1 MIPALLIS
9 FAILIVLSVP
19 VAFTLGA
26 TALIGL
32 VLKGNIPL
40 VVIPSKIFGGVDSFT
55 LLAIPFFILAGDLMD
70 TGGISR
76 RLVNLARVLV
86 GHVRG
91 GLGMVVVVGE
101 IFFSGIS
108 GSTTAD
114 AAAIGSIM
122 IPAMTRM
129 GYTPERAAAIVC
141 AASGMGILV
150 PPCLM
155 MVVYGSLTGVSIAAL
170 FAAGFLPAAVMAIML
185 IVQLYIQA
193 RRDNLPR
200 EPRASWRDI
209 GRALREAGLALL
221 MPVIIFGGILGGVFT
236 PTEAAVVAVA
246 YGFVVG
252 VFVYREVSWQDVG
265 RILARTGLISGSV
278 MLLIATANIFA
289 WLLTIQQLPQSIAEW
304 MQSLG
309 HGRDLFLFMSIL
321 VFLFLFSLLDG
332 LPAMLMVIPI
342 FVPIGKQL
350 GIDPLHYGIIM
361 TAITGIALFMPP
373 VGVGLYVAAN
383 IAETTVTR
391 AGKVLLPY
399 LATMFLATLL
409 IAYIPWITYVVP
421 RLLGF

>member
-1 MIPALLIS
+1 M
-9 FAILIVLSVP
+9 
-19 VAFTLGA
+19 
-26 TALIGL
+26 
-32 VLKGNIPL
+32 
-40 VVIPSKIFGGVDSFT
+40 
-55 LLAIPFFILAGDLMD
+55 
-70 TGGISR
+70 
-76 RLVNLARVLV
+76 
-86 GHVRG
+86 
-91 GLGMVVVVGE
+91 
-101 IFFSGIS
+101 
-108 GSTTAD
+108 
-114 AAAIGSIM
+114 
-122 IPAMTRM
+122 AM
-129 GYTPERAAAIVC
+129 
-141 AASGMGILV
+141 
-150 PPCLM
+150 
-155 MVVYGSLTGVSIAAL
+155 
-170 FAAGFLPAAVMAIML
+170 ML

-200 EPRASWRDI
+200 EPRASLRDI
-209 GRALREAGLALL
+209 GRAVREAGLALL

-252 VFVYREVSWQDVG
+252 VFIYREVTWQDVG

-289 WLLTIQQLPQSIAEW
+289 WLLTIQQLPQSIAGW

-309 HGRDLFLFMSIL
+309 HGKDLFLFMSIL

-409 IAYIPWITYVVP
+409 IAYVPWITHVVP

>member
-1 MIPALLIS
+1 MVSALLVT
-9 FAILIVLSVP
+9 FALLVTLSMP
-19 VAFTLGA
+19 VAFALGL
-26 TALIGL
+26 TSLIGL
-32 VLKGNIPL
+32 LIKGTVPL
-40 VVIPSKIFGGVDSFT
+40 VVIPSKIYGGVDSFT

-76 RLVNLARVLV
+76 RLVNLARVMV

-122 IPAMTRM
+122 IPTMTRV

-150 PPCLM
+150 PPCLT

-170 FAAGFLPAAVMAIML
+170 FAAGFLPAAVMAVALM
-185 IVQLYIQA
+185 VQLYIQA
-193 RRDNLPR
+193 RRDGLPR
-200 EPRASWRDI
+200 EPRAGWSDLL
-209 GRALREAGLALL
+209 RAVREAGLALM
-221 MPVIIFGGILGGVFT
+221 MPVIIFGGILGGAFT

-252 VFVYREVSWQDVG
+252 VFVYREVTWRDVG

-278 MLLIATANIFA
+278 MLLIGTANIFA
-289 WLLTIQQLPQSIAEW
+289 WLLTVQQLPQSIAGW

-309 HGRDLFLFMSIL
+309 HGRALFLFLSIV

-332 LPAMLMVIPI
+332 LPALLMVIPI
-342 FVPIGKQL
+342 FVPIGTQL

-361 TAITGIALFMPP
+361 TAVTGIALFMPP

-383 IAETTVTR
+383 IAETTVSR
-391 AGKVLLPY
+391 AGRVLLPY
-399 LATMFLATLL
+399 LATMLLATLI
-409 IAYIPWITYVVP
+409 IAYVPWITHVVP

>member
-1 MIPALLIS
+1 MITALLMAFALLI
-9 FAILIVLSVP
+9 ALSVP
-19 VAFTLGA
+19 VAFALGA
-26 TALIGL
+26 TSLVGLLLKGDVPL
-32 VLKGNIPL
+32 VL
-40 VVIPSKIFGGVDSFT
+40 IPSRIFGGIDSFT

-76 RLVNLARVLV
+76 RLVNLARVMV

-150 PPCLM
+150 PPCLT

-170 FAAGFLPAAVMAIML
+170 FAAGFLPAAVMALALMA
-185 IVQLYIQA
+185 QLYVQA

-200 EPRASWRDI
+200 EPRAGWRELA
-209 GRALREAGLALL
+209 RAVREAGLALM
-221 MPVIIFGGILGGVFT
+221 MPVIIFGGILGGAFT

-252 VFVYREVSWQDVG
+252 VFVYREVTWRDVG

-278 MLLIATANIFA
+278 MLLIGTANIFA
-289 WLLTIQQLPQSIAEW
+289 WLLTVQQLPQSIAAW

-309 HGRDLFLFMSIL
+309 HGRALFLLLSI
-321 VFLFLFSLLDG
+321 VTFLFLFSLLDG
-332 LPAMLMVIPI
+332 LPALLMVIPI
-342 FVPIGKQL
+342 FVPIGTQL

-383 IAETTVTR
+383 IAETTVAR
-391 AGKVLLPY
+391 AGRVLLPY
-399 LATMFLATLL
+399 LATMFLATLI
-409 IAYIPWITYVVP
+409 IAYVPWITHVIP